1 MTSRIIDKTL
11 SCLDDLPHDKT
22 DLSKFLNF
30 LIEMEVD
37 SIELSEKMHRLLS
50 PLPEYH
56 YAKSGNAK
64 ALTTAL
70 AVELIMSG
78 KESEVATTFCGIG
91 GFAPTEEVIMAL
103 RLKGFRKPN
112 KTYPFL
118 PEMANLFSKI
128 TGKKIRSDKPI
139 IGERIFYVESGV
151 HVDGILK
158 LSECYEPF
166 APEIVGLKRKIVLGK
181 KSGTASIRAKLLELN
196 VECGDECIPLILE
209 RVKAKSLE
217 NNGEVS
223 DAEFAEIASRY
234 HA

>member
-1 MTSRIIDKTL
+1 
-11 SCLDDLPHDKT
+11 LPHDKA
-22 DLSKFLNF
+22 DLSQFLNF
-30 LIEMEVD
+30 LIKMEVD
-37 SIELSEKMHRLLS
+37 SIELSEKMRNLLS
-50 PLPEYH
+50 PLPEYN
-56 YAKSGNAK
+56 YSENSNTKPC
-64 ALTTAL
+64 TTAH
-70 AVELIMSG
+70 AAELLISG
-78 KESEVATTFCGIG
+78 KESEIATTFCGIN
-91 GFAPTEEVIMAL
+91 GFAPTEEVIMVL

-158 LSECYEPF
+158 QPECYEPF
-166 APEIVGLKRKIVLGK
+166 PPEIVGQTRKIVLGK

-196 VECGDECIPLILE
+196 IKHSDKCIPLILE
-209 RVKAKSLE
+209 NVKAKALE

>member
-1 MTSRIIDKTL
+1 MKCCIIDKTL
-11 SCLDDLPHDKT
+11 SCLDDLPHDKA
-22 DLSKFLNF
+22 DLFLFLNF
-30 LIEMEVD
+30 LIKMEVD
-37 SIELSEKMHRLLS
+37 SIELSEKMRSLLS
-50 PLPEYH
+50 PLPEYA
-56 YAKSGNAK
+56 YTKSNNAK
-64 ALTTAL
+64 ACTTAL
-70 AVELIMSG
+70 AVELAMSG
-78 KESEVATTFCGIG
+78 KEVATAFCGIC

-128 TGKKIRSDKPI
+128 TGEKIRSDKPI

-158 LSECYEPF
+158 HSECYEPF

-196 VECGDECIPLILE
+196 IECGDEGVPIILE
-209 RVKAKSLE
+209 RVKAKALE

-223 DAEFAEIASRY
+223 DAEFAEIAHRY